1 MTEFKADIHKKWKE
15 KSEEQKRRELVSL
28 DQARLFWQKHSIV
41 LQDMSELAY
50 CWLDEYLCKYFPAS
64 FSHSPYDP

>member
-41 LQDMSELAY
+41 LQDMSELAIVG
-50 CWLDEYLCKYFPAS
+50 
-64 FSHSPYDP
+64 